1 MEEKKAA
8 VADDGEEWDQEA
20 ADADFA
26 AMIEEEEAAAAEAAE
41 GGDEEP
47 AEEEG
52 EEGEAAAKEEE
63 PDLAALEALLAR
75 LVVREEDTPAG
86 IEACISAYNDALSAA
101 ADSLGTAR
109 AASVNGLAD
118 SETILAHALY
128 NLDAALALAVPVPEA
143 VALPEEFAAEEA
155 DETQGKEWLLG
166 NCGGA
171 TFSPYGGENGGSCYC
186 PVALHHEGALT
197 LGLSQHAAKYQQ
209 QIYLFAS
216 DAARDMFIA
225 NPRIYLSPKPTPP
238 KGSQRIA
245 LVGGPASG
253 NHRN

>member
-1 MEEKKAA
+1 M
-8 VADDGEEWDQEA
+8 WDQVA

-26 AMIEEEEAAAAEAAE
+26 TMIEEEEAAAAEAAE

-109 AASVNGLAD
+109 AASVNGLGD

-171 TFSPYGGENGGSCYC
+171 TFSPYGG
-186 PVALHHEGALT
+186 
-197 LGLSQHAAKYQQ
+197 
-209 QIYLFAS
+209 
-216 DAARDMFIA
+216 
-225 NPRIYLSPKPTPP
+225 
-238 KGSQRIA
+238 
-245 LVGGPASG
+245 
-253 NHRN
+253 NHRNYIKV